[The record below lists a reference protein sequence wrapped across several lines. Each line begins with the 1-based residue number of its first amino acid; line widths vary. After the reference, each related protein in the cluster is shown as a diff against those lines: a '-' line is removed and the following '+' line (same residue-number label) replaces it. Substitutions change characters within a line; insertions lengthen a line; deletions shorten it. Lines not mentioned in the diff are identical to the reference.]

1 MNQTIFKEIGKM
13 KNSDNLVEANMR
25 LVVSVAKKYQ
35 GLGLPL
41 EDLIQEGSIGLIQA
55 AQKFEAGKGKFS
67 SYAYLWIKA
76 TITRAISNK
85 SRTVRVPCSQT
96 SNTDV
101 HVRVSE
107 LDSSYQGVEAPSV
120 YDKFEEKYKAD
131 KINALLGKLKP
142 AQAEIVRKKFGIG
155 CDEMETK
162 ELAAELGV
170 TVQAVNKAVRK
181 AIEVMKA

>member
-13 KNSDNLVEANMR
+13 KNSTNPVEANMR

-35 GLGLPL
+35 GLGLSL
-41 EDLIQEGSIGLIQA
+41 EDLIQEGAIGLIQA
-55 AQKFEAGKGKFS
+55 TQKYDASKGKFS

-85 SRTVRVPCSQT
+85 SRTVRIPCSQT
-96 SNTDV
+96 ANTEV
-101 HVRVSE
+101 HVKVGE
-107 LDSSYQGVEAPSV
+107 LDSSYQGVEAPAV
-120 YDKFEEKYKAD
+120 YDKFDEKHKAD
-131 KINALLGKLKP
+131 KVNVLLSRLKP
-142 AQAEIVRKKFGIG
+142 NQAEIVRKKFGIG
-155 CDEMETK
+155 CAEMETK
-162 ELAAELGV
+162 EIAAELGV

>member
-13 KNSDNLVEANMR
+13 KNSDNPVEANMR

-85 SRTVRVPCSQT
+85 SRTVRVPCNQI

-101 HVRVSE
+101 HIRVGE
-107 LDSSYQGVEAPSV
+107 LDSSYQGVESPVV
-120 YDKFEEKYKAD
+120 YDKFEEKYKSH
-131 KINALLGKLKP
+131 KVNALLGKLKP

-162 ELAAELGV
+162 EIAAELGV

>member
-85 SRTVRVPCSQT
+85 SRTVRVPCNQI

-101 HVRVSE
+101 HIRVGE
-107 LDSSYQGVEAPSV
+107 LDSSYQGVESPV
-120 YDKFEEKYKAD
+120 
-131 KINALLGKLKP
+131 
-142 AQAEIVRKKFGIG
+142 V
-155 CDEMETK
+155 
-162 ELAAELGV
+162 
-170 TVQAVNKAVRK
+170 
-181 AIEVMKA
+181 